1 MTNVA
6 SYYENGC
13 CPDCG
18 DAIPSTMVD
27 GGACENCGHVFTVN
41 TDFDDEQKI
50 NVDKWLLA
58 DIIATS

>member
-41 TDFDDEQKI
+41 TDFDDE
-50 NVDKWLLA
+50 
-58 DIIATS
+58 